1 MKKFISFMLVLYLFI
16 PVSVFAYSDYVMA
29 SGKNIGIELKS
40 DYVLVVGSYDI
51 NNHNILYESE
61 LQIGDKIKEV
71 NGISVNSAYELNEA
85 INKINKDNITV
96 TYLRD
101 DTIKKANIKL
111 YKDGNNYKS
120 GLYVKD
126 TIRGVAT
133 LTYIDVD
140 NKTYGALG
148 HEIIEKTTKSKFD
161 LSSGTIF
168 KSTVTGITKSY
179 DGTPGEK
186 NARSESSEIYGD
198 VVENTQ
204 SGLFGNYTDTIPNS
218 KMYKVVTSDE
228 IKLGSAK
235 ILTTIKDE
243 EIASYDID
251 ILRINNNSK
260 TKNILFEVT
269 DKNLLDIAGGIVQG
283 MSGSP
288 IIQGDN
294 IVGAVNYVLVDKTN
308 RGYGIF
314 ITNMLEEAEN

>member
-186 NARSESSEIYGD
+186 NARSESSEVYGD

-228 IKLGSAK
+228 IKLGNAK

>member
-148 HEIIEKTTKSKFD
+148 HEIIEKITKSKFD

-186 NARSESSEIYGD
+186 NARSESSEVYGD

-235 ILTTIKDE
+235 ILSLIH
-243 EIASYDID
+243 I
-251 ILRINNNSK
+251 
-260 TKNILFEVT
+260 
-269 DKNLLDIAGGIVQG
+269 
-283 MSGSP
+283 
-288 IIQGDN
+288 
-294 IVGAVNYVLVDKTN
+294 
-308 RGYGIF
+308 
-314 ITNMLEEAEN
+314 

>member
-1 MKKFISFMLVLYLFI
+1 
-16 PVSVFAYSDYVMA
+16 MA

-61 LQIGDKIKEV
+61 LQIGDKIKEI

-186 NARSESSEIYGD
+186 NARSESSEVYGD

>member
-1 MKKFISFMLVLYLFI
+1 MLVLYLFI

-101 DTIKKANIKL
+101 DTIKKTNIKL

-186 NARSESSEIYGD
+186 NARSESSEVYGD

-228 IKLGSAK
+228 IKLGNAK

>member
-1 MKKFISFMLVLYLFI
+1 MLVLYLFI

-186 NARSESSEIYGD
+186 NARSESSEVYGD

-243 EIASYDID
+243 EIAAYDID

-269 DKNLLDIAGGIVQG
+269 DKNLLDVAGGIVQG

-288 IIQGDN
+288 IIQDDN

>member
-186 NARSESSEIYGD
+186 NARSESSEVYGD

-243 EIASYDID
+243 EIAAYDID

-288 IIQGDN
+288 IIQDDN

>member
-1 MKKFISFMLVLYLFI
+1 MLVLYLFI

-101 DTIKKANIKL
+101 DTIKKTNIKL

-186 NARSESSEIYGD
+186 NARSESSEVYGD

>member
-16 PVSVFAYSDYVMA
+16 PVSVFAYSDYVIA

-168 KSTVTGITKSY
+168 KSIVTGITKSY

-186 NARSESSEIYGD
+186 NARSESSEVYGD
-198 VVENTQ
+198 VLENTQ

-260 TKNILFEVT
+260 TS
-269 DKNLLDIAGGIVQG
+269 D
-283 MSGSP
+283 
-288 IIQGDN
+288 
-294 IVGAVNYVLVDKTN
+294 
-308 RGYGIF
+308 
-314 ITNMLEEAEN
+314 

>member
-1 MKKFISFMLVLYLFI
+1 MLVLYLFI

-186 NARSESSEIYGD
+186 NARSESSEVYGD

>member
-186 NARSESSEIYGD
+186 NARSESSEVYGD

-218 KMYKVVTSDE
+218 KIYKVVTSDE

>member
-1 MKKFISFMLVLYLFI
+1 MLVLYLFI

-40 DYVLVVGSYDI
+40 DYILVVGSYDI

-186 NARSESSEIYGD
+186 NARSESSEVYGD

-228 IKLGSAK
+228 IKLGNAK

>member
-186 NARSESSEIYGD
+186 NARSESSEVYGD

-288 IIQGDN
+288 IIQDDN

>member
-186 NARSESSEIYGD
+186 NARSESSEVYGD

-243 EIASYDID
+243 EIAAYDID

-269 DKNLLDIAGGIVQG
+269 DKNLLDVAGGIVQG

-288 IIQGDN
+288 IIQDDN

>member
-218 KMYKVVTSDE
+218 KMQKVVTSDE

>member
-1 MKKFISFMLVLYLFI
+1 MLVLYLFI
-16 PVSVFAYSDYVMA
+16 PVSVFAYSDYVIA

-186 NARSESSEIYGD
+186 NARSESSEVYGD

>member
-101 DTIKKANIKL
+101 DTIMKANIKL

-186 NARSESSEIYGD
+186 NARSESSEVYGD
-198 VVENTQ
+198 VLENTQ

>member
-148 HEIIEKTTKSKFD
+148 HEIIEKITKSKFD

-186 NARSESSEIYGD
+186 NARSESSEVYGD

>member
-148 HEIIEKTTKSKFD
+148 HEIIESSTKSKFD

>member
-16 PVSVFAYSDYVMA
+16 PVSVFAYSDYVIA

-186 NARSESSEIYGD
+186 NARSESSEVYGD

>member
-186 NARSESSEIYGD
+186 NARSESSEVYGD

-243 EIASYDID
+243 EIAAYDID

-269 DKNLLDIAGGIVQG
+269 DKNLLDVAGGIVQG

-288 IIQGDN
+288 ILLGDN

>member
-1 MKKFISFMLVLYLFI
+1 MLVLYLFI

-186 NARSESSEIYGD
+186 NARSESSEVYGD

-228 IKLGSAK
+228 IKLGNAK

>member
-1 MKKFISFMLVLYLFI
+1 MFVLYLFI

-186 NARSESSEIYGD
+186 NARSESSEVYGD

-228 IKLGSAK
+228 IKLGNAK

>member
-186 NARSESSEIYGD
+186 NARSESSEVYGD

-269 DKNLLDIAGGIVQG
+269 DKNLLDVAGGIVQG

-288 IIQGDN
+288 IIQDDN